1 MRDSRSVITNSV
13 KDIPTEA
20 LAAEMDV
27 STARMYEILDRDNP
41 YRRTKQLIKAIGSL
55 STRGARLIKSDLDAF
70 FASILEESPEM
81 TTAVDLH
88 RESFEAVQ
96 AVLEHKSDGDR
107 ARELREL
114 ISVAQCMLREINA
127 EDELTPREIAER
139 RTKNK
144 FSVIG
149 DR

>member
-107 ARELREL
+107 AKELREL

-149 DR
+149 GW

>member
-13 KDIPTEA
+13 KNIPAEA
-20 LAAEMDV
+20 LALEMDV
-27 STARMYEILDRDNP
+27 SLPRMYEILDRDNP
-41 YRRTKQLIKAIGSL
+41 YPRAKQLIKAIGKY
-55 STRGARLIKSDLDAF
+55 STKGARVIKADLDTLF
-70 FASILEESPEM
+70 SNILEESPEM

-88 RESFEAVQ
+88 RESYEALQ
-96 AVLEHKSDGDR
+96 CILADKPD
-107 ARELREL
+107 AMKAKELREL
-114 ISVAQCMLREINA
+114 ISVAQHLLAGLNA

-149 DR
+149 GW

>member
-1 MRDSRSVITNSV
+1 MRNATDVIAQVVSGKGPELARILEVSESRC
-13 KDIPTEA
+13 
-20 LAAEMDV
+20 
-27 STARMYEILDRDNP
+27 YEILSRDSP
-41 YRRTKQLIKAIGSL
+41 YPKTKRLIRAIAQVNLQGIRIIKADMDSM
-55 STRGARLIKSDLDAF
+55 
-70 FASILEESPEM
+70 FADILGESSE
-81 TTAVDLH
+81 TTSAIDLH
-88 RESFEAVQ
+88 REAFEAVQ

-107 ARELREL
+107 AKELREL

-149 DR
+149 GR

>member
-13 KDIPTEA
+13 KGVAVEDLA
-20 LAAEMDV
+20 LEMDV
-27 STARMYEILDRDNP
+27 STTRMYEILDSNNP
-41 YRRTKQLIKAIGSL
+41 YPKTKQLIKAIGKYSPK
-55 STRGARLIKSDLDAF
+55 GARLIKADLDTLF
-70 FASILEESPEM
+70 GSILCESSET

-88 RESFEAVQ
+88 REAFEAVQ

-139 RTKNK
+139 RTKNR
-144 FSVIG
+144 FSVVG
-149 DR
+149 GR

>member
-41 YRRTKQLIKAIGSL
+41 YRRTKQFIKAIGSL